1 MKNLNIVL
9 KTLTR
14 NQWVA
19 RSNIKIFMLLLPA
32 ILLISSAWVMGQVL
46 VQNQLSDCV
55 YTGDINGDNIDDI
68 ITINDRKITVSKPD
82 AGSAVLLTHTFPAK
96 VKRLIIGDFA
106 NSGRER
112 GKKQIAA
119 ILDNGTTQV
128 FAIGDD
134 GRSLWWWFTQ
144 STFIEDSERFTV
156 GNFDGD
162 IAEEIMVH
170 NPATG
175 RIRFF
180 KKGNN
185 RDFSLI
191 HNFEIGNLAG
201 NGPAGT
207 SLANTQILVGSFF
220 DDHPGRKDLMVIDY
234 NARQLRVYGSVLLP
248 NGNLTFWWAF
258 TTHGNLYPEGSQ
270 LCVANLDGGIKDG
283 LIIRKAGNG
292 TYSLFKVEYGDGNL
306 VQETSVNVGQLPV
319 RTGDCRLVAAKVRDQ
334 SFRNERGGTRR
345 DDILLF
351 QTSNNRLTRTDAR
364 ASGTNM
370 TYWWAY
376 NKTLEICASCPVISR
391 ANWFNALNN
400 GLSTASV
407 RINNFT
413 SQKHEFNSTGERA
426 FLRPNDSFFSINTNG
441 RTIKLPFS
449 IDMVEGGP
457 ENRCKAYI
465 NDWNSNSVNVSIV
478 NGRVMIRLGFES
490 EGTELVT
497 DCYNNGCCG
506 WNPFCPVIGCPDYEF
521 NNACIEMYLTPVL
534 SGGRL
539 TYSSEVLF
547 KVDVRELGDDPCSGN
562 FWAFLCDW
570 GFIPR
575 VGDRQNKIRNN
586 IETRLLEQI
595 NNPILRQGIEA
606 LLNQGIQ
613 NAGVNL
619 TACNSVIIDNAGNL
633 VFR

>member
-1 MKNLNIVL
+1 M
-9 KTLTR
+9 T
-14 NQWVA
+14 
-19 RSNIKIFMLLLPA
+19 
-32 ILLISSAWVMGQVL
+32 
-46 VQNQLSDCV
+46 
-55 YTGDINGDNIDDI
+55 
-68 ITINDRKITVSKPD
+68 
-82 AGSAVLLTHTFPAK
+82 
-96 VKRLIIGDFA
+96 GDFA
-106 NSGRER
+106 NRGRER

-128 FAIGDD
+128 FAISDD

-144 STFIEDSERFTV
+144 NTFIEDSERFAV

-185 RDFSLI
+185 RNFSLI
-191 HNFEIGNLAG
+191 SNFEMGNLAG

-220 DDHPGRKDLMVIDY
+220 DDHPGRKDLLVIDP

-258 TTHGNLYPEGSQ
+258 TTNGNLYPVGSQ
-270 LCVANLDGGIKDG
+270 LCVANLDGGTKDG
-283 LIIRKAGNG
+283 LIIRKAGSG
-292 TYSLFKVEYGDGNL
+292 TYSLYKVGNGNL

-319 RTGDCRLVAAKVRDQ
+319 AAGEARIAAAKVRDQ
-334 SFRNERGGTRR
+334 AFRNERGGAKR

-351 QTSNNRLTRTDAR
+351 QSSNNQLIRADAR
-364 ASGTNM
+364 ASGQSL
-370 TYWWAY
+370 TYWWAN
-376 NKTLEICASCPVISR
+376 NKTLEACASCPVISK
-391 ANWFNALNN
+391 ANWFDALNH

-413 SQKHEFNSTGERA
+413 SRKHEFNSTGERA
-426 FLRPNDSFFSINTNG
+426 YLRPNDSFFSINVND
-441 RTIKLPFS
+441 RPIRLPFS
-449 IDMVEGGP
+449 VDMAEGGP

-465 NDWNSNSVNVSIV
+465 NDWNSNSVSVSIV
-478 NGRVMIRLGFES
+478 NRRIMIRLDFEN

-497 DCYNNGCCG
+497 DCYNNICCD
-506 WNPFCPVIGCPDYEF
+506 NIFCPSPGCPDYEL
-521 NNACIEMYLTPVL
+521 NNAWVEIYLTPVL

-547 KVDVRELGDDPCSGN
+547 KVDVRELGNDPCRDN

-570 GFIPR
+570 GIIPR
-575 VGDRQNKIRNN
+575 VDDRQNKIRHN
-586 IETRLLEQI
+586 IEQNLLTQI
-595 NNPILRQGIEA
+595 NNPLLRQGIEA
-606 LLNQGIQ
+606 VLNQGVQ

-619 TACNSVIIDNAGNL
+619 TTCNSVVIDNVGNL